1 MRQLPQALQNEY
13 NMFVYEELVKNC
25 DVIPKNDPGAV
36 LTILDK
42 FSRKL
47 YPKGEYVI
55 RQGELALDMY
65 FILKGEVAV

>member
-1 MRQLPQALQNEY
+1 M
-13 NMFVYEELVKNC
+13 KNC
-25 DVIPKNDPGAV
+25 EVIPKNDPGAV

-65 FILKGEVAV
+65 FILKGEVAI